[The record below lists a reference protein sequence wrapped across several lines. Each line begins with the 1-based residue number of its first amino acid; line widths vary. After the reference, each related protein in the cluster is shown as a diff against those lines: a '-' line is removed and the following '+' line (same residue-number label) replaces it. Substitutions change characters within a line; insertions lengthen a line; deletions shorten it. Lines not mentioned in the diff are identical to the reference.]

1 MVRIREKFKSGIILS
16 NSLIKNLS
24 WNYTSAKFLVTLVT
38 GNISGNFSSGNISGN
53 FSGSK
58 SGNNSGNISTKTNY
72 TKIQ

>member
-38 GNISGNFSSGNISGN
+38 GNFSGDFSSGNITGN
-53 FSGSK
+53 FSGNK
-58 SGNNSGNISTKTNY
+58 SGKNSGNISTQMNY
-72 TKIQ
+72 IKIQ